1 MTKKQ
6 SKLNKLNLIVKKNIG
21 GWAIMLPTL
30 VLFTFFVWAPLIE
43 NIAYSFYEVH
53 RFQRQDFIWFE
64 NYQRVFNDPAFF
76 SALQN
81 TFTYAFWSLIIGF
94 LLPLFLGLVLSE
106 VIHFKAGFR
115 CLLYLPSI
123 ISGVA
128 VMLMWTQILDG
139 SRGSMI
145 NGILSLFGAEPITVL
160 SNSQWVIPMIVIVMT
175 WRGAGATVLVYLS
188 SLQSVDNALYEAAR
202 IDGANLFHRI
212 FHVTLPTIRPTIKL
226 LLILQ
231 IISVFQVFYEPMMMT
246 AGGPDNASISLMYLC
261 YRYTFI
267 DHEAGMGAA
276 CGVVLAII
284 IVSLSVLYFKL
295 SKKEDD
301 VE

>member
-1 MTKKQ
+1 
-6 SKLNKLNLIVKKNIG
+6 
-21 GWAIMLPTL
+21 MLPTL

-53 RFQRQDFIWFE
+53 RFQRREFIWFE
-64 NYQRVFNDPAFF
+64 NYQRVFSDPAFA
-76 SALQN
+76 SALKN
-81 TFTYAFWSLIIGF
+81 TFVYAFWSLVIGF
-94 LLPLFLGLVLSE
+94 LVPLFLGLVLSE

-145 NGILSLFGAEPITVL
+145 NGILSIFGAEPITVL
-160 SNSQWVIPMIVIVMT
+160 SNSQWVIPMIVLVMT

-188 SLQSVDNALYEAAR
+188 SLQSVDNTLYEAAR
-202 IDGANLFHRI
+202 IDGSNLFHRI
-212 FHVTLPTIRPTIKL
+212 VHVTLPTIRPTIKL

-276 CGVVLAII
+276 CGVILAII

-301 VE
+301 V

>member
-1 MTKKQ
+1 
-6 SKLNKLNLIVKKNIG
+6 
-21 GWAIMLPTL
+21 
-30 VLFTFFVWAPLIE
+30 
-43 NIAYSFYEVH
+43 
-53 RFQRQDFIWFE
+53 
-64 NYQRVFNDPAFF
+64 
-76 SALQN
+76 
-81 TFTYAFWSLIIGF
+81 
-94 LLPLFLGLVLSE
+94 
-106 VIHFKAGFR
+106 
-115 CLLYLPSI
+115 
-123 ISGVA
+123 
-128 VMLMWTQILDG
+128 
-139 SRGSMI
+139 MI

>member
-1 MTKKQ
+1 
-6 SKLNKLNLIVKKNIG
+6 
-21 GWAIMLPTL
+21 MLPTL

-53 RFQRQDFIWFE
+53 RFQRQEFIWFE

>member
-1 MTKKQ
+1 MTKNQ
-6 SKLNKLNLIVKKNIG
+6 SIWKKLSLIVKKNIG

-64 NYQRVFNDPAFF
+64 NYQRVFSDPAFA
-76 SALQN
+76 SALKN
-81 TFTYAFWSLIIGF
+81 TFVYAFWSLVIGF
-94 LLPLFLGLVLSE
+94 LVPLFLGLVLSE

-145 NGILSLFGAEPITVL
+145 NGILSMFGLEPITVL
-160 SNSQWVIPMIVIVMT
+160 SNSQWVIPMIVLVMT

-188 SLQSVDNALYEAAR
+188 SLQSVDTTLYEAAR
-202 IDGANLFHRI
+202 IDGSNLFQRI
-212 FHVTLPTIRPTIKL
+212 LHVTLPTIRPTIKL

-276 CGVVLAII
+276 CGVILAII

-301 VE
+301 V

>member
-6 SKLNKLNLIVKKNIG
+6 SKWDKLKVIVKKNIG

-53 RFQRQDFIWFE
+53 RFQRQEFIWFE
-64 NYQRVFNDPAFF
+64 NYQRVFADPAFA
-76 SALQN
+76 SALKN
-81 TFTYAFWSLIIGF
+81 TFVYAFWSLVIGF
-94 LLPLFLGLVLSE
+94 LVPLFLGLVLSE

-145 NGILSLFGAEPITVL
+145 NGILSMFGVEPITVL
-160 SNSQWVIPMIVIVMT
+160 SNSQWVIPMIVLVMT

-188 SLQSVDNALYEAAR
+188 SLQAVDNTLYEAAR
-202 IDGANLFHRI
+202 IDGSNLFHRI
-212 FHVTLPTIRPTIKL
+212 VHVTLPTIRPTIKL

-276 CGVVLAII
+276 CGVILAII
-284 IVSLSVLYFKL
+284 IISLSVLYFKL

-301 VE
+301 V

>member
-1 MTKKQ
+1 
-6 SKLNKLNLIVKKNIG
+6 
-21 GWAIMLPTL
+21 MLPTL
-30 VLFTFFVWAPLIE
+30 VLFTFFVWGPLIE
-43 NIAYSFYEVH
+43 NIAYSFYDVH
-53 RFQRQDFIWFE
+53 RFQRQEFIWFE
-64 NYQRVFNDPAFF
+64 NYQRVFSDPAFA
-76 SALQN
+76 SALKN
-81 TFTYAFWSLIIGF
+81 TFVYAFWSLVIGF
-94 LLPLFLGLVLSE
+94 LVPLFLGLVLSE

-160 SNSQWVIPMIVIVMT
+160 SNSQWVIPMIVLVMT

-188 SLQSVDNALYEAAR
+188 SLQAVDNTLYEAAR
-202 IDGANLFHRI
+202 IDGSNLFQRI

-276 CGVVLAII
+276 CGVILAII

-295 SKKEDD
+295 SKKEGDA
-301 VE
+301 E

>member
-53 RFQRQDFIWFE
+53 RFQRQEFIWFE

-202 IDGANLFHRI
+202 IDGASLFHRI
-212 FHVTLPTIRPTIKL
+212 VHVTLPTIRPTIKL

>member
-1 MTKKQ
+1 
-6 SKLNKLNLIVKKNIG
+6 
-21 GWAIMLPTL
+21 MLPTL
-30 VLFTFFVWAPLIE
+30 VLFTFFVWGPLIE

-53 RFQRQDFIWFE
+53 RFQRQEFIWFE
-64 NYQRVFNDPAFF
+64 NYQRVFSDPAFA
-76 SALQN
+76 SALKN
-81 TFTYAFWSLIIGF
+81 TFVYAFWSLVIGF
-94 LLPLFLGLVLSE
+94 LVPLFLGLVLSE

-160 SNSQWVIPMIVIVMT
+160 SNSQWVIPMIVLVMT

-188 SLQSVDNALYEAAR
+188 SLQAVDNTLYEAAR
-202 IDGANLFHRI
+202 IDGSNLFQRI

-276 CGVVLAII
+276 CGVILAII

-295 SKKEDD
+295 SKKEGDA
-301 VE
+301 E

>member
-1 MTKKQ
+1 
-6 SKLNKLNLIVKKNIG
+6 
-21 GWAIMLPTL
+21 MLPTL

-53 RFQRQDFIWFE
+53 RFQKQDFIWFE
-64 NYQRVFNDPAFF
+64 NYQRVFSDPAFF
-76 SALQN
+76 SALKN
-81 TFTYAFWSLIIGF
+81 TFIYAFWSLVIGF
-94 LLPLFLGLVLSE
+94 LLPLFLGLLLSE

-145 NGILSLFGAEPITVL
+145 NGILSLFGMEQITVL
-160 SNSQWVIPMIVIVMT
+160 SNSQWVIPMIVLVMT

-188 SLQSVDNALYEAAR
+188 SLQAVDNTLYEAAR
-202 IDGANLFHRI
+202 LDGANLFHRI
-212 FHVTLPTIRPTIKL
+212 WHVTLPTISPTIRL

-284 IVSLSVLYFKL
+284 IVSLSILYFKL
-295 SKKEDD
+295 SKKGDD

>member
-1 MTKKQ
+1 MW
-6 SKLNKLNLIVKKNIG
+6 NKLKVIVKKNIG

-43 NIAYSFYEVH
+43 NIAYSFYDVH
-53 RFQRQDFIWFE
+53 RFQRQEFIWFE
-64 NYQRVFNDPAFF
+64 NYQRVFSDPAFA
-76 SALQN
+76 SAFKN
-81 TFTYAFWSLIIGF
+81 TFVYAFWSLVIGF
-94 LLPLFLGLVLSE
+94 LVPLFLGLVLSE

-145 NGILSLFGAEPITVL
+145 NGILSIFGAEPITVL
-160 SNSQWVIPMIVIVMT
+160 SNSQWVIPMIVLVMT

-188 SLQSVDNALYEAAR
+188 SLQSVDTTLYEAAR
-202 IDGANLFHRI
+202 IDGSNLFQRI
-212 FHVTLPTIRPTIKL
+212 IHVTLPTIRPTIKL

-276 CGVVLAII
+276 CGVILAII

-301 VE
+301 V

>member
-53 RFQRQDFIWFE
+53 RFQRQEFIWFE

>member
-6 SKLNKLNLIVKKNIG
+6 SKWDKLKVIVKKNIG

-53 RFQRQDFIWFE
+53 RFQRQEFIWFE
-64 NYQRVFNDPAFF
+64 NYQRVFADPAFA
-76 SALQN
+76 SALKN
-81 TFTYAFWSLIIGF
+81 TFVYAFWSLVIGF
-94 LLPLFLGLVLSE
+94 LVPLFLGLVLSE

-145 NGILSLFGAEPITVL
+145 NGILSMFGVEPITVL
-160 SNSQWVIPMIVIVMT
+160 SNSQWVIPMIVLVMT

-188 SLQSVDNALYEAAR
+188 SLQAVDNTLYEAAR
-202 IDGANLFHRI
+202 IDGSNLFHRI
-212 FHVTLPTIRPTIKL
+212 IHVTLPTIRPTIKL

-276 CGVVLAII
+276 CGVILAII

-301 VE
+301 V

>member
-1 MTKKQ
+1 MTKIQ
-6 SKLNKLNLIVKKNIG
+6 GMWNKLKVIVKKNIG

-43 NIAYSFYEVH
+43 NIAYSFYDVH
-53 RFQRQDFIWFE
+53 RFQRQEFIWFE
-64 NYQRVFNDPAFF
+64 NYQRVFSDPAFA
-76 SALQN
+76 SAFKN
-81 TFTYAFWSLIIGF
+81 TFVYAFWSLVIGF
-94 LLPLFLGLVLSE
+94 LVPLFLGLVLSE

-145 NGILSLFGAEPITVL
+145 NGILSIFGAEPITVL
-160 SNSQWVIPMIVIVMT
+160 SNSQWVIPMIVLVMT

-188 SLQSVDNALYEAAR
+188 SLQSVDTTLYEAAR
-202 IDGANLFHRI
+202 IDGSNLFQRI
-212 FHVTLPTIRPTIKL
+212 IHVTLPTIRPTIKL

-276 CGVVLAII
+276 CGVILAII

-301 VE
+301 V

>member
-1 MTKKQ
+1 MW
-6 SKLNKLNLIVKKNIG
+6 NKLKVIVKKNIG

-43 NIAYSFYEVH
+43 NIAYSFYDVH
-53 RFQRQDFIWFE
+53 RFQRQEFIWFE
-64 NYQRVFNDPAFF
+64 NYQRVFSDPAFA
-76 SALQN
+76 SAFKN
-81 TFTYAFWSLIIGF
+81 TFVYAFWSLVIGF
-94 LLPLFLGLVLSE
+94 LVPLFLGLVLSE

-145 NGILSLFGAEPITVL
+145 NGILSIFGAEPITVL
-160 SNSQWVIPMIVIVMT
+160 SNSQWVIPMIVLVMT

-188 SLQSVDNALYEAAR
+188 SLQSVDTTLYEAAR
-202 IDGANLFHRI
+202 IDGSNLFQRI
-212 FHVTLPTIRPTIKL
+212 IHVTLPTIRPTIKL

-301 VE
+301 V

>member
-1 MTKKQ
+1 MTTNQ
-6 SKLNKLNLIVKKNIG
+6 SKWHKLKLIVKKNIG

-30 VLFTFFVWAPLIE
+30 VLFTFFVWEPLIE

-53 RFQRQDFIWFE
+53 RFQKQDFIWFE

-76 SALQN
+76 SALKN
-81 TFTYAFWSLIIGF
+81 TFIYAFWSLVIGF
-94 LLPLFLGLVLSE
+94 LLPLFLGLLLSE
-106 VIHFKAGFR
+106 TIHFKAGFR

-145 NGILSLFGAEPITVL
+145 NGILSMFGMEPITVL
-160 SNSQWVIPMIVIVMT
+160 SNSQWVIPMIVLVMT

-212 FHVTLPTIRPTIKL
+212 VHVTLPTIRPTIKL

-267 DHEAGMGAA
+267 DREAGMGAA

-284 IVSLSVLYFKL
+284 IVSLSILYFKL

>member
-1 MTKKQ
+1 
-6 SKLNKLNLIVKKNIG
+6 
-21 GWAIMLPTL
+21 MLPTL

-43 NIAYSFYEVH
+43 NIAYSFYDVH
-53 RFQRQDFIWFE
+53 RFQKQDFIWFE
-64 NYQRVFNDPAFF
+64 NYQRVFSDPAFF
-76 SALQN
+76 SALKN
-81 TFTYAFWSLIIGF
+81 TFIYAFWSLIIGF
-94 LLPLFLGLVLSE
+94 LLPLFLGLLLSE

-145 NGILSLFGAEPITVL
+145 NGILSLFGMEPITVL
-160 SNSQWVIPMIVIVMT
+160 SNSQWVIPMIVLVMT

-188 SLQSVDNALYEAAR
+188 SLQAVDNTLYEAAR
-202 IDGANLFHRI
+202 MDGANLFHRI
-212 FHVTLPTIRPTIKL
+212 RHVTLPTIAPTIRL

-284 IVSLSVLYFKL
+284 IVSLSILYFKL
-295 SKKEDD
+295 SKKGDD

>member
-1 MTKKQ
+1 MANNK
-6 SKLNKLNLIVKKNIG
+6 SKWNKLNLIVKKNIG

-43 NIAYSFYEVH
+43 NIAYSFYDVH
-53 RFQRQDFIWFE
+53 RFQRQEFIWLE

-76 SALQN
+76 SALKN
-81 TFTYAFWSLIIGF
+81 TFVYAFWSLVIGF
-94 LLPLFLGLVLSE
+94 LLPLFLGLLLSE

-145 NGILSLFGAEPITVL
+145 NGILSIFGAEPITVL
-160 SNSQWVIPMIVIVMT
+160 SNSQWVIPMIVLVMT

-188 SLQSVDNALYEAAR
+188 SLQSVDNSLYEAAR
-202 IDGANLFHRI
+202 IDGANLLHRI
-212 FHVTLPTIRPTIKL
+212 VHVTLPTIRPTIKL